1 MAVADGALRFWKV
14 LDLPAAHRPF
24 VSAAETATIM
34 PVRGS
39 VPDFAGDPYKK
50 LRSHIRIE
58 GLKDPLILHDSK
70 SFGDHT

>member
-14 LDLPAAHRPF
+14 LDLPAAHRPLA
-24 VSAAETATIM
+24 SATETTAIM

-39 VPDFAGDPYKK
+39 VPDLAGDPYKK

-58 GLKDPLILHDSK
+58 DIRNSDICR
-70 SFGDHT
+70 